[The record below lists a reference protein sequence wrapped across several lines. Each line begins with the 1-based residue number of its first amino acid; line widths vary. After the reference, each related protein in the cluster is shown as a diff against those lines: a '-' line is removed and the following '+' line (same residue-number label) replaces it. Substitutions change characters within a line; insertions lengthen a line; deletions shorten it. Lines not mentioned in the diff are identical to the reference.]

1 MQKRST
7 DGTAIPGNC
16 QSCDHR
22 QKRQLRQINELS
34 FEPERGRIGRLLLLL
49 FNNFSVFLF
58 HFFEAAHF
66 NLLSH
71 LLLKE
76 ERKEGGASTPTRWWM
91 MSMASPP
98 PAPPPEKNYPN
109 KLNRGSPPRLVY
121 IKLWRELFLLFRS
134 VFRNTPKIRLY
145 FDAGGLF
152 IKPTGPI

>member
-98 PAPPPEKNYPN
+98 PRPPPRKKLPQQTKPWIASSFSLHKTLAWIIFIISVGFSKHTKNTS
-109 KLNRGSPPRLVY
+109 LFWCRWSVY
-121 IKLWRELFLLFRS
+121 
-134 VFRNTPKIRLY
+134 
-145 FDAGGLF
+145 
-152 IKPTGPI
+152 